1 MDSRR
6 GCSAGVKE
14 QPAGNSK
21 STVTGRQDAAVYQHK
36 KPRRRSPRLRD
47 RTDWRFHPKEHAEY
61 AAIYGPF
68 TVDACANPAG
78 ENAVAK
84 KFYHSQNSFLKA
96 NVEGEN
102 VWLNVPFRR
111 AGKFLRHYL
120 ECKERTP
127 AQTSAVIV
135 LPKWENKPWWQMTQ
149 GLRLLKTYPAGTK
162 LFTVPSKTPGGPCIH
177 MGPTKWPVCVF
188 WDPPTLQGFVKP
200 LPYNATKEEA
210 TSEEPSK
217 EEETPELCGLRP
229 TSEKLIRLKGKV
241 RGHSVTI
248 LVDSGAGRNYIDPD
262 VVALLNL
269 PTVTLPGNIVQLAGP
284 VTQDASKLIPDLK
297 FRIGQYKD
305 HMPFTVTKLAQDQ
318 LILGKPWLTYVNP
331 PIDWVTNTITVTKGN
346 VTYTLTP
353 PADDESPTVN
363 MLSAMQMKRII
374 RKGQMAYL
382 AVIREVPEG
391 DNRLEISAPS
401 NGEWQSA
408 IQGILDKHKT
418 IFEKLPKG
426 LPPKRSVDHHIEL
439 EPGSKPPYLPIY
451 HMSPLELEE
460 LKRQLTDLLEMGFI
474 RPSQSPYGAPVLF
487 VPKKN
492 GKLRFCVDF
501 RALNKLTIKNR
512 YHLPRIDELLDRL
525 QGAKYFSKLDLQS
538 GYHQIRIAEDDGSI
552 QRTAFRTRYGHY
564 EWLVLPFGLT
574 NAPATFQ
581 QLMNDILRPY
591 LDQFVIVYLDD
602 ICIYS
607 KTKEEHLE
615 HLDKVLTILEQHRLF
630 VGLDKCSFGVQ
641 EMEFLGHVV
650 GTDGVKVDPK
660 KVQAVKDW
668 PTPKDV
674 KEVRSFLGLTGY
686 FRRFIRHYAHK
697 ALPLT
702 NLTKKETRWHWGT
715 AEQEAF
721 DQLKEALTSAPML
734 VLPDPT
740 LPYEVF
746 TDASGFALGA
756 TLLQNKGSGL
766 QPVAYLSRKLTD
778 TERNYPTGDREMLGI
793 FWALTE
799 WRCYLEGTTLKVNS
813 DHLNHTWFQSKKN
826 LTRRQTKWSQ
836 WLESYYSGVDINYK
850 EGKDNVADP
859 LSRRPDLCTITTA
872 STYDLI
878 NRISDGYEQDEYFNN
893 PFPWLTNINGL
904 WYFGDRIA
912 VPKDV
917 ELRKSIIHECHD
929 SPSSGHMGITKTLQ
943 RVAQKFWWPH
953 MSRTIYAYVRAC
965 PSCQRN
971 KPSTLPPG
979 GLLQPLPTPETK
991 WEQITMDLITDLP
1004 STKHGHDAI
1013 VTFVDRLSK
1022 QVHFAATTKK
1032 VNAPELAKILRHT
1045 VYKYHGMPKAII
1057 SDRDERF
1064 LSHFWQ
1070 ALFAVVGTEL
1080 KYSTAYHP
1088 QTDGQSER
1096 ANRTLEE
1103 YLRHFVSP
1111 RQDDWDD
1118 HLDLAEFAINNSIN
1132 PSTGYTPFFMTYGH
1146 NPRTALDLA
1155 TDEAMTPQ
1163 AQDFVQEM
1171 ADTLRHAKAKLHEA
1185 HVRQAQQANK
1195 HRRELTFRIG
1205 DQVRLSTTNLQLP
1218 STMSKKLA
1226 AKYLGPF
1233 TVEKVISPVAYKLK
1247 LPQSLKIH
1255 PVFHVSLLQPWHKA
1269 HEFPTHVDATVYHPP
1284 PVVPD
1289 DEQYLVEALLD
1300 KRISRGRTE
1309 YLVRWKGYG
1318 PEDDMWRPAS
1328 DIEQSLIDAYE
1339 ASHHGALPAQ
1349 QKSSRKAHR
1358 RRS

>member
-1 MDSRR
+1 MPVSPTRADVAGPRPAMDSRR
-6 GCSAGVKE
+6 GCSSGGKE
-14 QPAGNSK
+14 QPARNSK
-21 STVTGRQDAAVYQHK
+21 STVTGRQDAAANQK
-36 KPRRRSPRLRD
+36 RKPRRRSPRLRD

-68 TVDACANPAG
+68 TVDACVDPAG

-120 ECKERTP
+120 ECKEKAP

-162 LFTVPSKTPGGPCIH
+162 LFTVPSKTPDGPCID

-200 LPYNATKEEA
+200 IPYNATTEPA
-210 TSEEPSK
+210 TTSEEPSK

-241 RGHSVTI
+241 RGHNVTI

-297 FRIGQYKD
+297 FRIGQYKE

-318 LILGKPWLTYVNP
+318 LILGKPRLTYLNP
-331 PIDWVTNTITVTKGN
+331 PIDWVTNTITITKGN

-353 PADDESPTVN
+353 PAEDESPTVN
-363 MLSAMQMKRII
+363 QLSAMQMKRII

-391 DNRLEISAPS
+391 DNRLETSS
-401 NGEWQSA
+401 NEEWQSA

-460 LKRQLTDLLEMGFI
+460 LKRQLTELLEMGFI

-512 YHLPRIDELLDRL
+512 YPLPRIDELLDRL

-650 GTDGVKVDPK
+650 GTEGVKVDPK

-702 NLTKKETRWHWGT
+702 NLTKKATRWHWGT

-721 DQLKEALTSAPML
+721 DQLKEALTSAPVL

-746 TDASGFALGA
+746 TDASAFALGA
-756 TLLQNKGSGL
+756 TLLQNQGSGL

-826 LTRRQTKWSQ
+826 LTRRQAKWSQ

-850 EGKDNVADP
+850 EGKDNIADP
-859 LSRRPDLCTITTA
+859 LSRRPDLCNITTA

-893 PFPWLTNINGL
+893 PFPWLTNVNGL

-912 VPKDV
+912 VPKDM
-917 ELRKSIIHECHD
+917 ELRKSIIRECHD

-1004 STKHGHDAI
+1004 ATKHGHDAI

-1032 VNAPELAKILRHT
+1032 VNAPELAKIFRHT
-1045 VYKYHGMPKAII
+1045 IYKYHGMPRAII

-1111 RQDDWDD
+1111 
-1118 HLDLAEFAINNSIN
+1118 
-1132 PSTGYTPFFMTYGH
+1132 
-1146 NPRTALDLA
+1146 
-1155 TDEAMTPQ
+1155 
-1163 AQDFVQEM
+1163 
-1171 ADTLRHAKAKLHEA
+1171 
-1185 HVRQAQQANK
+1185 
-1195 HRRELTFRIG
+1195 
-1205 DQVRLSTTNLQLP
+1205 
-1218 STMSKKLA
+1218 
-1226 AKYLGPF
+1226 
-1233 TVEKVISPVAYKLK
+1233 
-1247 LPQSLKIH
+1247 
-1255 PVFHVSLLQPWHKA
+1255 VFHVSLLQPWHKDP
-1269 HEFPTHVDATVYHPP
+1269 EFQTHVDATVYHPP

-1339 ASHHGALPAQ
+1339 ASHHGVLPAQ
-1349 QKSSRKAHR
+1349 NTSSRKAHR
-1358 RRS
+1358 RRRSTALA